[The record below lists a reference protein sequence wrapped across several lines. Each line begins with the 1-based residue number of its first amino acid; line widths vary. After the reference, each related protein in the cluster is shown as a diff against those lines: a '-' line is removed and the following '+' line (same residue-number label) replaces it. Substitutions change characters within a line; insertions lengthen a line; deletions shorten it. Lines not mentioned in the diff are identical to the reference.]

1 MWFYKMS
8 ELGYN
13 YRISDINCALG
24 ASQLKSVRKFIH
36 KRRTIAKYY
45 NHLLKNTE
53 KYFYTN

>member
-24 ASQLKSVRKFIH
+24 AYNLNQLENLFI
-36 KRRTIAKYY
+36 KGE
-45 NHLLKNTE
+45 LLLNIIII
-53 KYFYTN
+53 Y